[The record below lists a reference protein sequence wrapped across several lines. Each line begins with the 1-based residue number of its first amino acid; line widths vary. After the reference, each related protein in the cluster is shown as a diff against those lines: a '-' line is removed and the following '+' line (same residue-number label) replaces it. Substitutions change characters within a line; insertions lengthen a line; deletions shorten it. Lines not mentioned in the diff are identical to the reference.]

1 MSGIFRSTSLN
12 NTSHSTPQKRYSFGA
27 FCTSP
32 STLKDVTM
40 EHPYGVGF
48 PCVSLQGHGVSSPPV
63 QGRSVRE
70 FEEQMASLRKENFNL
85 KLRLYFLEESVPG
98 YHQSNAEG
106 PESLMK
112 QLIDT
117 KVEIEILRKEL
128 EEKQDLLK
136 EAAQAMNHMEQIQKE
151 TETKG
156 QAFIDEL
163 KQKIQFLEMERDLDK
178 THHSGFMN
186 DLLGHSDISENVNAL
201 QKIREL
207 EGMVTQCEGKMH
219 ALQMQNSKL
228 EEIIAKRDEA
238 IKEYEEKVKELAF
251 QNAELL
257 ETMENKEK
265 EMATAE
271 LNLKSLRLTNAK
283 LKEGNNNLIR
293 VLKITEENYHK
304 EFSNTKVCEKRMRE
318 QQDALSKM
326 QLELREKKM
335 QLADKLCELDDA
347 QEELKKLR
355 KSYDTACR
363 TLQQLLQR
371 EKSLQDSGSRTLS
384 DSEALQNSAQ
394 KCDHEKTIKSLESEV
409 KKKTAALQ
417 NLVNNELWQ
426 KNREIERLTKFIN
439 ANTTSPLSPTAVRKN
454 LESLQLQQSFTET
467 DYTKALE
474 HNKLLQ
480 RKVDVLNQRLV
491 SERTNDALIEE
502 LRREARTARAEADN
516 AETCRRAYAKVFVA
530 LSDRLYELA
539 GFLNSLMKNKE
550 VLSFLSTERRRAMR
564 TAVDCSL
571 DLSTSIRE
579 SLTIGEQSFEGISNL
594 SRLLMDDEERES
606 CLVSKTH
613 NSQEQFRGRQSFDV
627 LRSENRALRKI
638 LDGRRSCGGADYA
651 KDAKERRSLPPFL
664 LDNLSESEAWSEPD
678 RQVSMARIGLE
689 EHATTAAAATAKD
702 SATKQTP
709 PTAETDSESESDVLQ
724 QSRTMK
730 LRNQERIAQLEKQIA
745 QRDDRILMI
754 QFQLVEADNN
764 LKKESLRATSLTQEI
779 EQLRHRN
786 EELLTD
792 LISIGGEQSKDGTAM
807 SESSQLNNSLL
818 QRQIDEKC
826 RVIEQLQEERDR
838 ITVEARLAEVQVGA
852 LKADI
857 EDIKQ
862 KYEIQLKLASEKERQ
877 HLDELKNELE
887 QLMQQRLKEQE
898 RVHKETLTR
907 EWVARTTYDD
917 CRTQL
922 TNMQSRYIESERTIE
937 YLTDN
942 EQDLKR
948 ALITSEMEIRGL
960 KKQLDESVLQ
970 ASKVVT
976 ERTKLCNEKLQLEK
990 RLMEL
995 QQQLSAAGTLQEET
1009 KKRVTALERLQQ
1021 TLNEQIQQSQI
1032 AAENRPNAS
1041 DTSPSGYASDD
1052 VQKSST
1058 KRDSNSSPDLGI
1070 HSDTGRVSSLEMS
1083 HMQRSLLKT
1092 VTVPE
1097 AASELAANEDTTY
1110 SIQDKKHISNLAANK
1125 RVQHSLSSDL
1135 GIDSDAGRTRSA
1147 DAKKESPGS
1156 AETDDSNTEN
1166 KMSVANVNTSN
1177 ANTSGTSGTMP
1188 IHDCIKVEQENAE
1201 LRRKLA
1207 QTKRAFEDT
1216 YKKLHISNKRKENF
1230 EKEVKEQILKTKN
1243 TLKYAR
1249 FHMSKVQPPLNAQ
1262 HHHQQEQPQSTH
1274 QAHHQQTQQQQ
1285 QRNVTNVD
1293 DGDNTTKSSSDAP
1306 H

>member
-1 MSGIFRSTSLN
+1 MSESKAFESRRLNSSKERSDAEIAGTTTAQLHSEMSSLHEISVIENMTSFLLEHGGADVDSKVLR
-12 NTSHSTPQKRYSFGA
+12 TIAEALSKRVHD
-27 FCTSP
+27 TSP

-207 EGMVTQCEGKMH
+207 EGMVTQSEGKMH

-271 LNLKSLRLTNAK
+271 L
-283 LKEGNNNLIR
+283 
-293 VLKITEENYHK
+293 
-304 EFSNTKVCEKRMRE
+304 
-318 QQDALSKM
+318 
-326 QLELREKKM
+326 ELREKKM

-371 EKSLQDSGSRTLS
+371 EKNLQDSGSRTLS

-426 KNREIERLTKFIN
+426 KNREIERLTKLIN
-439 ANTTSPLSPTAVRKN
+439 ANTTSPLSPTAARKN

-606 CLVSKTH
+606 CLVSKTP

-638 LDGRRSCGGADYA
+638 LDSRRSCGGADYA

-689 EHATTAAAATAKD
+689 EHATTAAAVTAKD

-807 SESSQLNNSLL
+807 SESFHLNNSLL

-1021 TLNEQIQQSQI
+1021 TLSEQLQQSQI

-1052 VQKSST
+1052 VQKSCT

-1110 SIQDKKHISNLAANK
+1110 SLQDKKHISNLAANK

-1188 IHDCIKVEQENAE
+1188 IHDCIKLAIAE
-1201 LRRKLA
+1201 DI
-1207 QTKRAFEDT
+1207 EDF
-1216 YKKLHISNKRKENF
+1216 I
-1230 EKEVKEQILKTKN
+1230 
-1243 TLKYAR
+1243 
-1249 FHMSKVQPPLNAQ
+1249 
-1262 HHHQQEQPQSTH
+1262 
-1274 QAHHQQTQQQQ
+1274 
-1285 QRNVTNVD
+1285 
-1293 DGDNTTKSSSDAP
+1293 
-1306 H
+1306 

>member
-1 MSGIFRSTSLN
+1 MKRASNAREIVEKQKTCWKTKKKIKVLQKNWSGSSANHVKNLSSYKRKTYRFR
-12 NTSHSTPQKRYSFGA
+12 KFI
-27 FCTSP
+27 TSP

-40 EHPYGVGF
+40 EHTYGVGF
-48 PCVSLQGHGVSSPPV
+48 PCVSLQGHGTTSPPV

-98 YHQSNAEG
+98 YHHPNTEG
-106 PESLMK
+106 QESLMK

-151 TETKG
+151 TEAKG

-186 DLLGHSDISENVNAL
+186 DLLGRSDISENVNAL

-207 EGMVTQCEGKMH
+207 EGMVTQSEEKMH
-219 ALQMQNSKL
+219 SLQSQVTKL
-228 EEIIAKRDEA
+228 EEIIAKRDET

-257 ETMENKEK
+257 EMMENKEK
-265 EMATAE
+265 DMANVE
-271 LNLKSLRLTNAK
+271 RE
-283 LKEGNNNLIR
+283 LKE
-293 VLKITEENYHK
+293 K
-304 EFSNTKVCEKRMRE
+304 KV
-318 QQDALSKM
+318 
-326 QLELREKKM
+326 EL
-335 QLADKLCELDDA
+335 ANKLCELDDT
-347 QEELKKLR
+347 QQELKKLR

-371 EKSLQDSGSRTLS
+371 EKNQQEGAGNRALS
-384 DSEALQNSAQ
+384 DSEALQNHVQ
-394 KCDHEKTIKSLESEV
+394 KCDHENTIKSLEAEV

-426 KNREIERLTKFIN
+426 KNREIERLTKLVN
-439 ANTTSPLSPTAVRKN
+439 ANATSPLSPTTARKN
-454 LESLQLQQSFTET
+454 LESLQLQQSFTES

-491 SERTNDALIEE
+491 NERTHEALIEQ
-502 LRREARTARAEADN
+502 LRQEARTARAEADN
-516 AETCRRAYAKVFVA
+516 AETCRHAYAKVFAA

-579 SLTIGEQSFEGISNL
+579 TLTTGDQSFEGLSNL
-594 SRLLMDDEERES
+594 SRLLLDEEEGA
-606 CLVSKTH
+606 LANKTF
-613 NSQEQFRGRQSFDV
+613 NSHEQMRARHSFDV
-627 LRSENRALRKI
+627 LRSENKALRKI
-638 LDGRRSCGGADYA
+638 LDSRRSCGGADYA
-651 KDAKERRSLPPFL
+651 KDSKERRSLPPFL

-689 EHATTAAAATAKD
+689 ELVAAGTGAAAKD
-702 SATKQTP
+702 SATKPAP
-709 PTAETDSESESDVLQ
+709 PTADTDSESESDALQ
-724 QSRTMK
+724 QSRAMK
-730 LRNQERIAQLEKQIA
+730 LRNQERIAQLEKLIA

-764 LKKESLRATSLTQEI
+764 LKKETLRAIALTQEV
-779 EQLRHRN
+779 EQLQQRN
-786 EELLTD
+786 EELLSD
-792 LISIGGEQSKDGTAM
+792 LIAIGSEQSRDNTTA
-807 SESSQLNNSLL
+807 SESALLNRSLM
-818 QRQIDEKC
+818 QRQIEEKC
-826 RVIEQLQEERDR
+826 HAIEQLQGERDR
-838 ITVEARLAEVQVGA
+838 LAVEARLAEVQVGA

-877 HLDELKNELE
+877 HLDTLKNELE
-887 QLMQQRLKEQE
+887 QLMQKRLKEQE
-898 RVHKETLTR
+898 RVHSEALTR
-907 EWVARTTYDD
+907 EWIARTTYDE
-917 CRTQL
+917 CRAQL
-922 TNMQSRYIESERTIE
+922 TELQTQYIEAQRTID
-937 YLTDN
+937 YLTDS
-942 EQDLKR
+942 EQDLKQS
-948 ALITSEMEIRGL
+948 LINSEMEVRGL

-990 RLMEL
+990 RLLEL
-995 QQQLSAAGTLQEET
+995 QHQLSAAEMQHAATTQ
-1009 KKRVTALERLQQ
+1009 RVTELERLQQ
-1021 TLNEQIQQSQI
+1021 TLSEQLAQAQAAAVKRLDANDMSQVG
-1032 AAENRPNAS
+1032 
-1041 DTSPSGYASDD
+1041 GYASDD
-1052 VQKSST
+1052 VQKSIA

-1070 HSDTGRVSSLEMS
+1070 HSDTGRVSSVELS
-1083 HMQRSLLKT
+1083 NVQRSLLKT
-1092 VTVPE
+1092 VPMPE
-1097 AASELAANEDTTY
+1097 DGELASNEESKY
-1110 SIQDKKHISNLAANK
+1110 CLVDKSNMAGKCA
-1125 RVQHSLSSDL
+1125 QHSSSSDL
-1135 GIDSDAGRTRSA
+1135 GIDSDPGRKLSRA
-1147 DAKKESPGS
+1147 DVKKESPTRTD
-1156 AETDDSNTEN
+1156 TDDSNTEN
-1166 KMSVANVNTSN
+1166 KMSVANVNSRPSATAAASTT
-1177 ANTSGTSGTMP
+1177 AGGSVP
-1188 IHDCIKVEQENAE
+1188 IHDCIKVEQENTE
-1201 LRRKLA
+1201 LRRKLV
-1207 QTKRAFEDT
+1207 QTKRAFEET
-1216 YKKLHISNKRKENF
+1216 YKKLHYSNKRKESF

-1249 FHMSKVQPPLNAQ
+1249 FHMAQVQQPNAQ
-1262 HHHQQEQPQSTH
+1262 HPHHHHHQEEQVQSSSMHQAPQQPQQTH
-1274 QAHHQQTQQQQ
+1274 EQQQQ
-1285 QRNVTNVD
+1285 QRNITSAGVSTS
-1293 DGDNTTKSSSDAP
+1293 KSSSDAL